1 MESRKKNGTD
11 EPICRVGIETQ
22 RKRMDLWTQWGK
34 ERGDKGRKP
43 HQDIYAPGLR
53 GAAGEKLRA
62 AQEPRL

>member
-1 MESRKKNGTD
+1 MESRKMVLMNLFSGK
-11 EPICRVGIETQ
+11 EWR
-22 RKRMDLWTQWGK
+22 RRLDLWTQWGK